1 MVLLILEKKLG
12 IDITK
17 KIWSYYRD
25 LLLEDCINEVSKY
38 KNRIKLDRYFVSE
51 DCVWITF
58 DVHIILTTTQ
68 YMNTFYRNFVKINRQ
83 TITHLLYR
91 PESFDDD

>member
-25 LLLEDCINEVSKY
+25 LLLEEYMLKVFKY
-38 KNRIKLDRYFVSE
+38 KNELKLDKYFVS
-51 DCVWITF
+51 DGCVWITF
-58 DVHIILTTTQ
+58 NAHIILTTSD
-68 YMNTFYRNFVKINRQ
+68 YMNIFYRQFIGINRK
-83 TITHLLYR
+83 TIIHLLYR
-91 PESFDDD
+91 PEIHDD